1 MGNIVA
7 IVGRPNVGKSTL
19 FNRLIEERQ
28 AITDNVAG
36 TTRDRHYG
44 KAEWNGI
51 VFSVVD
57 TGGYMSGSDDVF
69 EAEIRKQV
77 VLAID
82 EADTILFLVDIQGG
96 ITAMEETIAG
106 MLRKAKKPVVV
117 AANKVDTHDKE
128 YAAAEFYSLGLGEV
142 FSLSAVSG
150 AGTGDLLDQIV
161 KTFIK
166 PTEEEEEEI
175 PRIAIVGRP
184 NVGKSSL
191 VNALLGREQNIV
203 TPVAGTTRDPIDTR
217 WNVFGHDV
225 MLLDT
230 AGIRKKGK
238 VDEDIEFYSIIR
250 SIRAIEGSDVCML
263 MIDAK
268 DGIEQQD
275 LHILS
280 IIQKNGKGVV
290 VVVNKWDLIEKET
303 NTMKAFEAEV
313 KRRMEPFTDVPVV
326 FISVL
331 EKQRILKAMELAMQV
346 YEDRKRKIQTR
357 KLNDAMLPEIEKQPP
372 PMYKSKQVSIKF
384 IQQLPAVHVPTFVF
398 HCNLPQY
405 IKPSYE
411 RFLENRLR
419 EHWRFTGVPIRMF
432 FRKK

>member
-28 AITDNVAG
+28 AITDPTAG

-57 TGGYMSGSDDVF
+57 TGGYISGSDDVF

-77 VLAID
+77 MLAID
-82 EADTILFLVDIQGG
+82 EADTVLFLVDIQGG
-96 ITAMEETIAG
+96 VTAMEETIAS
-106 MLRKAKKPVVV
+106 MLRRAKKPVVL

-142 FSLSAVSG
+142 HSISAVSG
-150 AGTGDLLDQIV
+150 AGTGDLLDVLV
-161 KTFIK
+161 KTFTK
-166 PTEEEEEEI
+166 PSEEEEADV
-175 PRIAIVGRP
+175 PRFAIVGKP

-217 WNVFGHDV
+217 WKVFGYDV
-225 MLLDT
+225 TLLDT

-238 VDEDIEFYSIIR
+238 VDEDIEFYSVIR
-250 SIRAIEGSDVCML
+250 SIRAIEGCDVCFL
-263 MIDAK
+263 MVDAK
-268 DGIEQQD
+268 EGIQQQD

-290 VVVNKWDLIEKET
+290 VVVNKWDLIEKDT
-303 NTMKAFEAEV
+303 NTMKAFEADV
-313 KRRMEPFTDVPVV
+313 KGRMEPFTDVPVV
-326 FISVL
+326 FISVH
-331 EKQRILKAMELAMQV
+331 EKQRILKVMELGMQV
-346 YEDRKRKIQTR
+346 FEDRKRRIPTR
-357 KLNDAMLPEIEKQPP
+357 KLNDTLLPEIERQPP

-384 IQQLPAVHVPTFVF
+384 IQQLPLHVPTFVF

-419 EHWRFTGVPIRMF
+419 EHWRFTGVPIRLF

>member
-19 FNRLIEERQ
+19 FNRLVERRD
-28 AITDNVAG
+28 AITDPTAG

-44 KAEWNGI
+44 KVEWNGI
-51 VFSVVD
+51 LFSVID
-57 TGGYMSGSDDVF
+57 TGGYISGSDDVF

-77 VLAID
+77 SLAIE
-82 EADTILFLVDIQGG
+82 EADTVLFMVDSQGG
-96 ITAMEETIAG
+96 ITTMDELVAG
-106 MLRKAKKPVVV
+106 MLRKAKKPVIL
-117 AANKVDTHDKE
+117 AANKVDTFDKQ
-128 YAAAEFYSLGLGEV
+128 YASAEFYSLGLGEV
-142 FSLSAVSG
+142 FSISSASG
-150 AGTGDLLDQIV
+150 AGTGELLDELV
-161 KTFIK
+161 KTFRK
-166 PTEEEEEEI
+166 PSEEPDPEI
-175 PRIAIVGRP
+175 PRFAIVGKP

-191 VNALLGREQNIV
+191 VNALLGREQSIV
-203 TPVAGTTRDPIDTR
+203 TAVAGTTRDPINTR

-225 MLLDT
+225 MILDT

-238 VDEDIEFYSIIR
+238 VEEDIEFYSVMR
-250 SIRAIEGSDVCML
+250 SIRAIEDSDVCIL
-263 MIDAK
+263 MVDAK
-268 DGIEQQD
+268 DGVQQQD

-303 NTMKAFEAEV
+303 NTMKAFEADL
-313 KRRMEPFTDVPVV
+313 KHRMEPFVDVPVV
-326 FISVL
+326 FTSVL
-331 EKQRILKAMELAMQV
+331 EKQRLLKVMEMAMQV
-346 YEDRKRKIQTR
+346 FEDRKRRIPTR
-357 KLNDAMLPEIEKQPP
+357 KLNDILLPEIERQQP

-384 IQQLPAVHVPTFVF
+384 IQQLPLHVPTFVF

-405 IKPSYE
+405 IRPAYE

-419 EHWRFTGVPIRMF
+419 EHWRFTGVPIRLH

>member
-19 FNRLIEERQ
+19 FNRLVESKA

-44 KAEWNGI
+44 KAEWNG
-51 VFSVVD
+51 VLFSVVD
-57 TGGYMSGSDDVF
+57 TGGYMTGSDDVF

-77 VLAID
+77 TLAID
-82 EADTILFLVDIQGG
+82 EADSILFIVDVQHGL
-96 ITAMEETIAG
+96 TAMDETIAR
-106 MLRKAKKPVVV
+106 MLRKSKKPVIL
-117 AANKVDTHDKE
+117 AANKVDEHSRQFDS
-128 YAAAEFYSLGLGEV
+128 AEFYGLGLGEV
-142 FSLSAVSG
+142 FNIAATSG
-150 AGTGDLLDQIV
+150 AGTGELLDALV
-161 KTFIK
+161 SSFSK
-166 PTEEEEEEI
+166 PTEDEEPEI
-175 PRIAIVGRP
+175 PRFAIVGRP

-203 TPVAGTTRDPIDTR
+203 TPVAGTTRDPINTR

-230 AGIRKKGK
+230 AGIRRKAK
-238 VDEDIEFYSIIR
+238 VDEDIEFYSVVR
-250 SIRAIEGSDVCML
+250 SIRAIEESDVCFL
-263 MIDAK
+263 MIDAQ
-268 DGIEQQD
+268 DGVQQQD
-275 LHILS
+275 LHILA
-280 IIQKNGKGVV
+280 IIQKNAKGLVV
-290 VVVNKWDLIEKET
+290 LVNKWDLIEKDT
-303 NTMKAFEAEV
+303 HTMKGFEAEV
-313 KRRMEPFTDVPVV
+313 KRRMEPFTDVPVL

-331 EKQRILKAMELAMQV
+331 EKQRILKAMELGMQV
-346 YEDRKRKIQTR
+346 FGDRTQRIPTR
-357 KLNDAMLPEIEKQPP
+357 KLNDALLPIIEHQPP
-372 PMYKSKQVSIKF
+372 PMYKAKQVTIKF
-384 IQQLPAVHVPTFVF
+384 INQAPTHVPTFIF

-419 EHWRFTGVPIRMF
+419 ELYRFTGVPIRLF

>member
-19 FNRLIEERQ
+19 FDRLVEERQ
-28 AITDNVAG
+28 AITDNMAG

-106 MLRKAKKPVVV
+106 MLRKSKKPVVV
-117 AANKVDTHDKE
+117 AANKVDSHDKD

-150 AGTGDLLDQIV
+150 AGTGDLLDAVV
-161 KTFIK
+161 KTFAK
-166 PTEEEEEEI
+166 PTEEEEPDI

-191 VNALLGREQNIV
+191 VNALLGRERNIV
-203 TPVAGTTRDPIDTR
+203 TSVAGTTRDPIDTR
-217 WNVFGHDV
+217 WNVFGYDV

-238 VDEDIEFYSIIR
+238 VDEDIEFYSVIR
-250 SIRAIEGSDVCML
+250 SIRAIEGCDVCML

-280 IIQKNGKGVV
+280 IIQKNGKGEV
-290 VVVNKWDLIEKET
+290 VVVNKWDLVEEET
-303 NTMKAFEAEV
+303 HTIKAFEAEV
-313 KRRMEPFTDVPVV
+313 KHRMEPFTDVPVV
-326 FISVL
+326 FTSVL
-331 EKQRILKAMELAMQV
+331 EKQRILKTMEMAMQV
-346 YEDRKRKIQTR
+346 HEDRKRKIQTR
-357 KLNDAMLPEIEKQPP
+357 KLNDALLPEIEKQPP

-405 IKPSYE
+405 IRPSYE

-419 EHWRFTGVPIRMF
+419 EHWRFTGVPIRMY

>member
-117 AANKVDTHDKE
+117 AANKVDTHEKE

-142 FSLSAVSG
+142 FSVSAVSG
-150 AGTGDLLDQIV
+150 AGTGDLLDAVV
-161 KTFIK
+161 KTFTK
-166 PTEEEEEEI
+166 PTEEEQTDI
-175 PRIAIVGRP
+175 PRFAIVGRP

-191 VNALLGREQNIV
+191 LNALLGRERNIV

-217 WNVFGHDV
+217 WNVFGYDV

-238 VDEDIEFYSIIR
+238 VDEDIEFYSVIR
-250 SIRAIEGSDVCML
+250 SIRAIEGCDVCML

-290 VVVNKWDLIEKET
+290 VVVNKWDLIEKDT

-313 KRRMEPFTDVPVV
+313 KHRMEPFTDVPVV
-326 FISVL
+326 FTSVL
-331 EKQRILKAMELAMQV
+331 EKQRILKTMEMAMQV
-346 YEDRKRKIQTR
+346 HEDRKRRIQTR
-357 KLNDAMLPEIEKQPP
+357 KLNDVLLPLIERQPP
-372 PMYKSKQVSIKF
+372 PMYKSKQVTIKF
-384 IQQLPAVHVPTFVF
+384 IQQLPVHVPTFVF

-405 IKPSYE
+405 IRPSYE

-419 EHWRFTGVPIRMF
+419 ENWRFTGVPIRMY

>member
-1 MGNIVA
+1 MF
-7 IVGRPNVGKSTL
+7 T
-19 FNRLIEERQ
+19 
-28 AITDNVAG
+28 AG
-36 TTRDRHYG
+36 
-44 KAEWNGI
+44 A
-51 VFSVVD
+51 V
-57 TGGYMSGSDDVF
+57 
-69 EAEIRKQV
+69 
-77 VLAID
+77 
-82 EADTILFLVDIQGG
+82 
-96 ITAMEETIAG
+96 
-106 MLRKAKKPVVV
+106 P
-117 AANKVDTHDKE
+117 
-128 YAAAEFYSLGLGEV
+128 
-142 FSLSAVSG
+142 AVSY
-150 AGTGDLLDQIV
+150 THL
-161 KTFIK
+161 
-166 PTEEEEEEI
+166 
-175 PRIAIVGRP
+175 
-184 NVGKSSL
+184 
-191 VNALLGREQNIV
+191 NIV